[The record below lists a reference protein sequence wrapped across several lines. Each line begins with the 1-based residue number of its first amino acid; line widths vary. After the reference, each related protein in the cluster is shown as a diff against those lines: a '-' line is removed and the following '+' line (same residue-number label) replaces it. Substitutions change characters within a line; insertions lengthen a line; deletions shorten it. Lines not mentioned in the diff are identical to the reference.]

1 MKGNIAGLI
10 QQAQKMQQEM
20 EKAKEEL
27 ARLEVT
33 GEAGGGLAKVT
44 MDGRHAV
51 KRVKIDPGLLDD
63 VEMLEDILT
72 AAVNDAV
79 NRLAEA
85 NEQRMG
91 DLTTGLS
98 LPPGLKL
105 PF

>member
-1 MKGNIAGLI
+1 MKGNIAGLV

-20 EKAKEEL
+20 EKARAEL
-27 ARLEVT
+27 EKLEVI

-51 KRVKIDPGLLDD
+51 KKISIDPSLLDD

-72 AAVNDAV
+72 AATNDAV
-79 NRLAEA
+79 NRLADA
-85 NEQRMG
+85 NQEKMSG
-91 DLTTGLS
+91 LTSGLP
-98 LPPGLKL
+98 LPPGFKM